1 MSGVPGGQSV
11 PEFDFDPFSEEFLTD
26 PLPFHQQMREA
37 GPVVWL
43 SKYNIWAMARYQQV
57 RDVLNNWETFCSSAG
72 GGLSN
77 FNNEKPWRPPS
88 IILEADPPLHT
99 RTRGVLSRILNRAAI
114 EKLRTRF
121 DIKAHAL
128 VDQALVSGTVDG
140 IKDIAEVFPLQ
151 VFPDAVGLQKEGR
164 ENLLPYGNMA
174 FNAFGPRN
182 ELFEQSFKEASK
194 VSEWIMSQCSR
205 DALSKEGFGAQ
216 IYAAADKGT
225 ISEEEA
231 GMLVR
236 SLLTAGLDTTIYGI
250 SNALYSFAMNPD
262 QWTLLREKP
271 SLLRSAFDEVIRL
284 QSPVQTFFR
293 TTTCDTNLGEV
304 QLGANQKVLL
314 FLGSANRDPEKWE
327 NPDQFTIQRRS
338 VGHVGFGHGIHVCVG
353 QMIARL
359 EAEAVLSALL
369 SKVTLIELNGEP
381 IRQLNNTL
389 RGLSSLPIKLHPAV

>member
-164 ENLLPYGNMA
+164 ENLYPMAIWRLKPLALEMSCLNNHLRRHQKSVNGLCRNVLAMRSVKRGLVHKFMLP
-174 FNAFGPRN
+174 
-182 ELFEQSFKEASK
+182 
-194 VSEWIMSQCSR
+194 
-205 DALSKEGFGAQ
+205 
-216 IYAAADKGT
+216 
-225 ISEEEA
+225 
-231 GMLVR
+231 
-236 SLLTAGLDTTIYGI
+236 LTKA
-250 SNALYSFAMNPD
+250 
-262 QWTLLREKP
+262 
-271 SLLRSAFDEVIRL
+271 
-284 QSPVQTFFR
+284 QSP
-293 TTTCDTNLGEV
+293 
-304 QLGANQKVLL
+304 K
-314 FLGSANRDPEKWE
+314 K
-327 NPDQFTIQRRS
+327 
-338 VGHVGFGHGIHVCVG
+338 
-353 QMIARL
+353 RL
-359 EAEAVLSALL
+359 ECLYD
-369 SKVTLIELNGEP
+369 
-381 IRQLNNTL
+381 
-389 RGLSSLPIKLHPAV
+389 HC

>member
-1 MSGVPGGQSV
+1 
-11 PEFDFDPFSEEFLTD
+11 
-26 PLPFHQQMREA
+26 
-37 GPVVWL
+37 
-43 SKYNIWAMARYQQV
+43 
-57 RDVLNNWETFCSSAG
+57 
-72 GGLSN
+72 
-77 FNNEKPWRPPS
+77 
-88 IILEADPPLHT
+88 
-99 RTRGVLSRILNRAAI
+99 
-114 EKLRTRF
+114 
-121 DIKAHAL
+121 
-128 VDQALVSGTVDG
+128 
-140 IKDIAEVFPLQ
+140 
-151 VFPDAVGLQKEGR
+151 
-164 ENLLPYGNMA
+164 
-174 FNAFGPRN
+174 
-182 ELFEQSFKEASK
+182 
-194 VSEWIMSQCSR
+194 
-205 DALSKEGFGAQ
+205 
-216 IYAAADKGT
+216 
-225 ISEEEA
+225 
-231 GMLVR
+231 MLVR